1 VRRLLAHV
9 VWRVAACFGFAMVI
23 ARPAPAQQSPAQQNP
38 AQQNSDFTVV
48 LDASHGGAQTGTILG
63 PQLYEKDVLLAL
75 SVHLRSALNAR
86 GIGVI
91 TTREGDTNP
100 SLVTRAGEANHARAG
115 ACIVLHATASGS
127 GVHLYTSSASPS
139 MPGGSATGNDQNGLV
154 PWSRAGVPFATQSL
168 QLASDLGAAFTSA
181 GLPYTLGRV
190 HLAPLDAMN
199 CPAVAVE
206 VAPLRPSQIHNDSA
220 GLADP
225 GYQQRLVDAMAAA
238 LVEWRSD
245 ARSLRTNVPALPAQP
260 GAPKSGSQTAG
271 GGAW

>member
-1 VRRLLAHV
+1 MRRLRAHAV
-9 VWRVAACFGFAMVI
+9 LQFAACIGCAVAI
-23 ARPAPAQQSPAQQNP
+23 APPAPAQQSPAQQSP
-38 AQQNSDFTVV
+38 DFTVV

-63 PQLYEKDVLLAL
+63 PQLFEKDVLLTL

-86 GIGVI
+86 GIAVI

-100 SLVTRAGEANHARAG
+100 SLVTRAGEANHAHAG

-127 GVHLYTSSASPS
+127 GVHLYTSSTAPN
-139 MPGGSATGNDQNGLV
+139 GSVTPDEQNGLI

-190 HLAPLDAMN
+190 RLAPLDAMN

-206 VAPLRPSQIHNDSA
+206 VAPLHPSQGHNDSA
-220 GLADP
+220 TLADT

-245 ARSLRTNVPALPAQP
+245 ARSLRTDLPAHSAQP
-260 GAPKSGSQTAG
+260 VAPGSSSQTAG
-271 GGAW
+271 GGGAW